1 MNILVLCDLEGA
13 AGVVDFHTQTY
24 DNTRYND
31 QAKNLSTLEINAL
44 VDGAL
49 EGGADQV
56 IVLDGHGS
64 GGINIE
70 LIHYEARVMFGRP
83 LVSAWDLGIDFKAM
97 FLYGHHAMEN
107 TPAGVLC
114 HSWSSRDISNCWLNG
129 ELIGEI
135 GFNIARAGEAGV
147 PTAYISGDRAAIDEA
162 TEYVGNIEGVVV
174 KEGLS
179 RTAALTLSPA
189 KARDLIREGCK
200 ACDGP
205 HRRVRPV
212 QRSGSLHLCHGV
224 SGRVQRRVKGLPP
237 RRRAGRYP
245 HRQNNRRYAR
255 RNRGKK
261 INVRLAAR

>member
-1 MNILVLCDLEGA
+1 MNIMVLCDLEGA
-13 AGVVDFHTQTY
+13 AGVVDFQTQTY

-49 EGGADQV
+49 EGGAEHV

-83 LVSAWDLGIDFKAM
+83 LVSAWDLGIDFDAM

-107 TPAGVLC
+107 TPGGVLC
-114 HSWSSRDISNCWLNG
+114 HSWSSRAISNCWLNG

-135 GFNIARAGEAGV
+135 GFNIANAGEAGV
-147 PTAYISGDRAAIDEA
+147 PTAFISGDRAAVDEA
-162 TEYVGNIEGVVV
+162 REYVGNIESVVV

-189 KARDLIREGCK
+189 KARDLIREGAKRTMGRIGEFEPYRVAGPYTFETEYRAESSAASK
-200 ACDGP
+200 ASSPGAE
-205 HRRVRPV
+205 RVDTHTVRIT
-212 QRSGSLHLCHGV
+212 GDTL
-224 SGRVQRRVKGLPP
+224 
-237 RRRAGRYP
+237 AGIAER
-245 HRQNNRRYAR
+245 
-255 RNRGKK
+255 K
-261 INVRLAAR
+261 

>member
-1 MNILVLCDLEGA
+1 MNIMVLCDLEGA

-24 DNTRYND
+24 DETRYND
-31 QAKNLSTLEINAL
+31 QAKNLSTLEVNAL

-49 EGGADQV
+49 EGGAEQV

-83 LVSAWDLGIDFKAM
+83 LVSAWDLGIDFDAM

-114 HSWSSRDISNCWLNG
+114 HSWSSRAISNCWLNG

-135 GFNIARAGEAGV
+135 GFNIANAGEAGV
-147 PTAYISGDRAAIDEA
+147 PTAFISGDRAAVDEA
-162 TEYVGNIEGVVV
+162 RAYVGNIEGVIV

-189 KARDLIREGCK
+189 KARDLIREGAKK
-200 ACDGP
+200 AMGRIGEFEPYRVAGP
-205 HRRVRPV
+205 YTFETEYRAESSAASKASSPGVERVDTHTVRIT
-212 QRSGSLHLCHGV
+212 GDTL
-224 SGRVQRRVKGLPP
+224 
-237 RRRAGRYP
+237 AGIAER
-245 HRQNNRRYAR
+245 
-255 RNRGKK
+255 K
-261 INVRLAAR
+261 